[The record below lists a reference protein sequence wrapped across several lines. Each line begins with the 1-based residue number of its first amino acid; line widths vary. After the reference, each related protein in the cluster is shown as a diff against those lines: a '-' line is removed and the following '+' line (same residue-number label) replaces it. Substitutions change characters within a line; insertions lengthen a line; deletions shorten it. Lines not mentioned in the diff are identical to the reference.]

1 MQSTS
6 RRWSAHARWVVGA
19 TGIAIGLTG
28 GLARPVAAQQEMSDV
43 EVTAT
48 RVAGN
53 VYMLQGRGGNIGVS
67 VGSDGVLLVDDQY
80 APLADKIRAALEE
93 IVGGAVELEFV
104 LNTHWHG
111 DHVGG
116 NVEFGLEA
124 PVIAHTNVR
133 ERMSTRQET
142 SFGVV
147 EPSPPE
153 ALPVLTFGD
162 SVSIHFN
169 GEEIR
174 AIHYPHGHTDGDA
187 VIYFTGSNVVH
198 MGDVHFAGL
207 FPFIDLSSGGSVR
220 GVIDAVTRVLNHVP
234 SDASVIPGHGQ
245 LSTVAD
251 LREYLEMLN
260 ESVAFVEAGIEA
272 GKSLDD
278 LKAEGVPERWAGWSW
293 QFIDEDRWIEIVHG
307 SLQGS

>member
-1 MQSTS
+1 MESTS
-6 RRWSAHARWVVGA
+6 RSWSARARCVVAA
-19 TGIAIGLTG
+19 TIAIVLAG
-28 GLARPVAAQQEMSDV
+28 GVARPAVAQQEMSDV
-43 EVTAT
+43 EITT
-48 RVAGN
+48 THVAGN

-67 VGSDGVLLVDDQY
+67 VGSDGVLLVDDKF
-80 APLADKIRAALEE
+80 APLADKIRAALSE
-93 IVGGAVELEFV
+93 IVGGEVELEFV

-116 NVEFGLEA
+116 NVEFGAEA

-133 ERMSTRQET
+133 GRMSTRQET
-142 SFGVV
+142 AFGVV

-187 VIYFTGSNVVH
+187 VIFFTGSNVVH

-220 GVIDAVTRVLNHVP
+220 GVIDAVTRIVDQVP
-234 SDASVIPGHGQ
+234 SDASVIPGHGPV
-245 LSTVAD
+245 STVDD
-251 LREYLEMLN
+251 LREYLEMLE
-260 ESVAFVEAGIEA
+260 ESVAFVEAGIRA
-272 GKSLDD
+272 GKNLVA
-278 LKAEGVPERWAGWSW
+278 LIAEGVPERWAGWSW
-293 QFIDEDRWIEIVHG
+293 QFIGEARWIEIVYG

>member
-1 MQSTS
+1 MRT
-6 RRWSAHARWVVGA
+6 
-19 TGIAIGLTG
+19 
-28 GLARPVAAQQEMSDV
+28 RPVLALVGFALLAPFAASAQMADV
-43 EVTAT
+43 EIEAISV
-48 RVAGN
+48 GPGLH
-53 VYMLQGRGGNIGVS
+53 MLTGRGGNMAVS
-67 VGSDGVLLVDDQY
+67 VGPDGAFLIDDQF
-80 APLADKIRAALEE
+80 APLTDKIRAAVSALGPGP
-93 IVGGAVELEFV
+93 IRFV

-116 NVEFGLEA
+116 NVEFGAEA

-147 EPSPPE
+147 EPSAPE

-187 VIYFTGSNVVH
+187 VIFFTESNVVH
-198 MGDVHFAGL
+198 MGDVHFSGL

-220 GVIDAVTRVLNHVP
+220 GVIDAVTRVVDQVP
-234 SDASVIPGHGQ
+234 SDASVIPGHGP
-245 LSTVAD
+245 LSTVDD
-251 LREYLEMLN
+251 LREYLEMLK

-272 GKSLDD
+272 GKSLED

-293 QFIDEDRWIEIVHG
+293 GFIDGDRWIEIVHG

>member
-1 MQSTS
+1 MKS
-6 RRWSAHARWVVGA
+6 RNSGRFAHIRQVLAAVGM
-19 TGIAIGLTG
+19 TT
-28 GLARPVAAQQEMSDV
+28 GLAGGVAPAAAQQEMSDV
-43 EVTAT
+43 EITAT
-48 RVAGN
+48 AVAGN

-67 VGSDGVLLVDDQY
+67 VGPDGVLLVDDQF
-80 APLADKIRAALEE
+80 APLADKIRAALSE
-93 IVGGAVELEFV
+93 IVGGSVEVGFV

-116 NVEFGLEA
+116 NVEFGAEA
-124 PVIAHTNVR
+124 PVIAHANVR

-142 SFGVV
+142 AFGVV

-169 GEEIR
+169 GEEVR

-187 VIYFTGSNVVH
+187 VVFFTESNVVH

-207 FPFIDLSSGGSVR
+207 FPFVDLSSGGSVR
-220 GVIDAVTRVLNHVP
+220 GVIEAVTRVLNQIP
-234 SDASVIPGHGQ
+234 ADASVIPGHGP
-245 LSTVAD
+245 LSTVD
-251 LREYLEMLN
+251 GLREYREMLE
-260 ESVAFVEAGIEA
+260 ESVAFVEAGIQE
-272 GKSLDD
+272 GKSVED
-278 LKAEGVPERWAGWSW
+278 LKAEGMPERWAGWSW
-293 QFIDEDRWIEIVHG
+293 RFIDEDRWIEIVHG

>member
-6 RRWSAHARWVVGA
+6 RRWSWHARGVLMAMGIA
-19 TGIAIGLTG
+19 TGLAS
-28 GLARPVAAQQEMSDV
+28 GLARPAAAQQEMSDV
-43 EVTAT
+43 EITAT
-48 RVAGN
+48 RVADN

-80 APLADKIRAALEE
+80 APLADKIRAALSE

-116 NVEFGLEA
+116 NAEFGAEA
-124 PVIAHTNVR
+124 PVIAHANVR

-147 EPSPPE
+147 EPSAPE

-187 VIYFTGSNVVH
+187 VIFFTGSNVVH
-198 MGDVHFAGL
+198 MGDVHFAGFL
-207 FPFIDLSSGGSVR
+207 VTDRSPRWMISGNTSR
-220 GVIDAVTRVLNHVP
+220 C
-234 SDASVIPGHGQ
+234 
-245 LSTVAD
+245 
-251 LREYLEMLN
+251 
-260 ESVAFVEAGIEA
+260 
-272 GKSLDD
+272 
-278 LKAEGVPERWAGWSW
+278 
-293 QFIDEDRWIEIVHG
+293 
-307 SLQGS
+307 